1 VLAERAHKP
10 GRSGVGQRALA
21 KMSGYDLIVTV
32 TLGSLVAAIPITSG
46 LVFVDGLAALVT
58 FFALQELTSSSAP
71 V

>member
-1 VLAERAHKP
+1 
-10 GRSGVGQRALA
+10 
-21 KMSGYDLIVTV
+21 MSGYDLIVTV